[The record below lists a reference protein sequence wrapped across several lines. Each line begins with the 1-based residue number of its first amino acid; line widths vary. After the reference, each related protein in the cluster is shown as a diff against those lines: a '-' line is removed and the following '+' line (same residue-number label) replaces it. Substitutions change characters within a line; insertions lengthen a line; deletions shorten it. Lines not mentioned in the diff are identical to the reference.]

1 MTYCTASDVVAV
13 LQRDPTDA
21 ELGLLPQLVSAAS
34 EWIDQYTGRSYA
46 PQVIV
51 NETQRIYGPILY
63 LRQKPVASI
72 QAVRMRLPYAGA
84 ATWSLVSPTGYE
96 LLDPAA
102 GKVTVGWQIQ
112 FPSDIQDTSWYNYL
126 IEFDYTVS
134 AAVPA
139 RVTQAAA
146 RLAAYWLSAPD
157 ADRYQ
162 SMSVDGV
169 SVTRRTDKTPIPPEI
184 LAMLPRKLVF
194 A

>member
-1 MTYCTASDVVAV
+1 MTYCSVTDVENV
-13 LQRDPTDA
+13 LQRDPTSA
-21 ELGLLPQLVSAAS
+21 ELTLLPGLVATAS

-46 PQVIV
+46 PQSLI
-51 NETQRIYGPILY
+51 NETQRIYGPLIY

-84 ATWSLVSPTGYE
+84 ATWALTSPTGYE

-102 GKVTVGWQIQ
+102 GRMTVGWQIQ

-126 IEFDYTVS
+126 LEVDYTVS

-146 RLAAYWLSAPD
+146 MLAAHWLQTPD
-157 ADRYQ
+157 NDRYDRI
-162 SMSVDGV
+162 SVDGLTL
-169 SVTRRTDKTPIPPEI
+169 SRRAYTTPVPPEI
-184 LAMLPRKLVF
+184 LAFLPRKLVW